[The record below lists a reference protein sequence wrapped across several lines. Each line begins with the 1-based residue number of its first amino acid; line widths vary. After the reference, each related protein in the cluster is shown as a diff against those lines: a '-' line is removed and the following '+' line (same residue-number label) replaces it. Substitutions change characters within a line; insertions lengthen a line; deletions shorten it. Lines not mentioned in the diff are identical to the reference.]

1 MIYLFIKWNI
11 GSYYTGLRYFLFGK
25 ILLLF
30 KDFFLLVRFSLIRRI
45 SLCILHANCG
55 LSKDAFQKLV
65 TIYIFGIAKYF
76 LIVLLTYYHLLES
89 KHFVSFKKLFLTLM
103 MKATHIF
110 LTKSI
115 TSLLIAFHEQHSFG
129 VNYLCTCDVG
139 KFHLIS
145 IGLDTLSLALLT
157 E

>member
-55 LSKDAFQKLV
+55 LSKDAFQN
-65 TIYIFGIAKYF
+65 IYFWYNKVF

-139 KFHLIS
+139 TFHLIS